1 LAGSFNL
8 AGSAVTP
15 ASLGDHDGEATDI
28 AATVTGPYI
37 SPVIVLR
44 DPTGHHR
51 LASLLLH
58 PGRRPR

>member
-1 LAGSFNL
+1 MTDTRWLTRL
-8 AGSAVTP
+8 V
-15 ASLGDHDGEATDI
+15 DHTQI
-28 AATVTGPYI
+28 AATIPGPYI

-51 LASLLLH
+51 LASLLLLH